1 MNAFRSPAATGLL
14 TIVAGFALSLANSA
28 SWATGQDGARHV
40 PADANKTQS
49 PTGTVNGPG
58 FQRSTSPH
66 CDITGAKAIRI
77 ACHYSASRVT
87 DPGSDGGL
95 RVVLNDAILAFKTHD
110 DNYMHV
116 DLTFT
121 NDGKNVISDEH
132 PVYLEI
138 DDEAGNNYVRRP
150 LPHVDF
156 RNLSPGVQQTFSE
169 RLLAPAFQ
177 PRRYDIWLWIPNPD
191 PSLKFD
197 SAHNFLLSSA
207 GVPDSK
213 SGLNLIATF
222 SVTR

>member
-58 FQRSTSPH
+58 IQPSTSPH

-77 ACHYSASRVT
+77 TCHYSASPLT
-87 DPGSDGGL
+87 DVGNREP
-95 RVVLNDAILAFKTHD
+95 RVVLNDAILMFKTRD

-121 NDGKNVISDEH
+121 NDGKNAILDAH

-138 DDEAGNNYVRRP
+138 DDDAGNNYVRRP

-156 RNLSPGVQQTFSE
+156 RNLPPGGQRTFSE

-177 PRRYDIWLWIPNPD
+177 PRPYIIWLWIPDPD
-191 PSLKFD
+191 PSSKFD

-213 SGLNLIATF
+213 SGLNLIAKF
-222 SVTR
+222 SVAR